1 MNLTR
6 HGTIVAAKDQV
17 SCNLA
22 GETVILNFKS
32 GVYYGLD
39 PVGTFIWNLVQN
51 PKTLEDVR
59 EALLNEYQVEPDR
72 CERDLLILIEDL
84 AAAGLIELRDAS
96 AA

>member
-1 MNLTR
+1 MDR
-6 HGTIVAAKDQV
+6 IAHGTIMVSKNQV

-32 GVYYGLD
+32 GIYYGLD
-39 PVGTFIWNLVQN
+39 AVGTFIWNLIQDA
-51 PKTLEDVR
+51 KTLAHVR

-72 CERDLLILIEDL
+72 CERDLLVLIEDL
-84 AAAGLIELRDAS
+84 AAAGLIEMRDAP